1 MRAFVLALFVAVAT
15 WGQLTLE
22 GGYASGGPAPGSTVY
37 LFANPDPPGQVFA
50 QWSGDLAGVAD
61 PFARN
66 TTLTLPLGPV
76 RLRATYA
83 AAPAWTTTTDAVN
96 GAQIVYFVPPQASG
110 LIFRFHGTGGS
121 GAGQF
126 RGENLTFA
134 RDAVA
139 AGYGVIGLDSVD
151 RVNRQWN
158 AVASLDNPD
167 VRNVQAASELLRARG
182 LITAATPVF
191 GTGTSNGGG
200 FVSRVSALLSFR
212 GQAIYIAS
220 GIAGVLAQS
229 SAAAIWCIAKN
240 DSNDGVG
247 PAGNQRARE
256 NFAAMRARGLPSAFF
271 ELQPTPVPPLR
282 FTAIPGINEAD
293 SREMYAALRAAA
305 ALDATDFLRQDPS
318 TLPAAVIPARLQ
330 AFGASIASLLEIAWA
345 DHQFY
350 SDADAKVLGFFDAR
364 LGRGTRLRTLSAAA
378 ETGEVAPDS
387 LASSFG
393 LALSPA
399 PASFSGS
406 FPNELGGTVGFL
418 RDSTGRERPVP
429 LVFVSPFQVNFQV
442 PPGVPPG
449 RASVSFTSAVGV
461 TASGPLEVAAVAP
474 AVFAM
479 NGGGAGVAAA
489 QFLRASLGRQ
499 TIEDAVRFDAA
510 AQRWIAAPVDL
521 GPETDQVYVLLYA
534 TGIRGR
540 SSLAAVR
547 LTAGGAELPVSYAG
561 PQGQVPGFDQVNA
574 LLPRALAGRGTVTLR
589 LTVDGRPANVVEI
602 AVR

>member
-1 MRAFVLALFVAVAT
+1 MRACVLSLFVAVAA

-22 GGYASGGPAPGSTVY
+22 GGYASGGPGPGSTVY

-66 TTLTLPLGPV
+66 TTLTLPAGPV

-83 AAPAWTTTTDAVN
+83 AAPAWATTTDAVN

-121 GAGQF
+121 AAGQF

-158 AVASLDNPD
+158 PVASLENAD
-167 VRNVQAASELLRARG
+167 VRNVQAAIETLRARG

-191 GTGTSNGGG
+191 GAGTSNGGG
-200 FVSRVSALLSFR
+200 FVSRVSALLGFR

-229 SAAAIWCIAKN
+229 NAAAIWCIAKN

-256 NFAAMRARGLPSAFF
+256 NFAAMRARGLPAAFF
-271 ELQPTPVPPLR
+271 ELQPTPVPLLR
-282 FTAIPGINEAD
+282 FTAIPGITEGD
-293 SREMYAALRAAA
+293 SREIHAGLRAAG
-305 ALDATDFLRQDPS
+305 ALDASDFLRQDPS
-318 TLPAAVIPARLQ
+318 TLPAAAIPARLQ
-330 AFGASIASLLEIAWA
+330 AFSASIASLLEIAWA

-364 LGRGTRLRTLSAAA
+364 LGRGTRLRTFSAAA
-378 ETGEVAPDS
+378 ETAAVAADS

-393 LALSPA
+393 LALSPMST
-399 PASFSGS
+399 SFSGS
-406 FPNELGGTVGFL
+406 LANELGGTIGFL
-418 RDSTGRERPVP
+418 RDGAGQERPVP

-449 RASVSFTSAVGV
+449 RVSVSFTSIAGL

-489 QFLRASLGRQ
+489 QFLRASAGRQ
-499 TIEDAVRFDAA
+499 TLEDAVRFDAA
-510 AQRWIAAPVDL
+510 AQRWVAAPVEL

-540 SSLAAVR
+540 SSLGAVR
-547 LTAGGAELPVSYAG
+547 LTAGGVDLAVSYAG
-561 PQGQVPGFDQVNA
+561 PQGQTPGFDQVNA
-574 LLPRALAGRGTVTLR
+574 LLPRTLAGRGTVTLQ
-589 LTVDGRPANVVEI
+589 LTVDGQPANAVEI

>member
-1 MRAFVLALFVAVAT
+1 MRACLLSLFVATAG

-37 LFANPDPPGQVFA
+37 LFASPDPPGQVFA

-66 TTLTLPLGPV
+66 TTLILPAGAV

-83 AAPAWTTTTDAVN
+83 AAPAWTTTTEAVN
-96 GAQIVYFVPPQASG
+96 GAQIVYIVPPQASG

-121 GAGQF
+121 GAAQF

-158 AVASLDNPD
+158 PAASLDNPD
-167 VRNVQAASELLRARG
+167 VRNVQAAIELLRAKG

-191 GTGTSNGGG
+191 GAGTSNGGG
-200 FVSRVSALLSFR
+200 FVSRVSALLGFR

-220 GIAGVLAQS
+220 GVAGVLAQS
-229 SAAAIWCIAKN
+229 NAAAIWCIAKN

-256 NFAAMRARGLPSAFF
+256 NFAAMRARGLPAAFY
-271 ELQPTPVPPLR
+271 ESQPTPVPPLR
-282 FTAIPGINEAD
+282 FTAIPGITEAD
-293 SREMYAALRAAA
+293 SRETYASLRAAG
-305 ALDATDFLRQDPS
+305 ALDANDFLRQDPS
-318 TLPAAVIPARLQ
+318 TLPPAVVPARLQ
-330 AFGASIASLLEIAWA
+330 AFTASIATLLEIAWA
-345 DHQFY
+345 DHEFF

-364 LGRGTRLRTLSAAA
+364 LGRGSRLRTSSAAA
-378 ETGEVAPDS
+378 ETAAVAADS

-393 LALSPA
+393 LALSPMS
-399 PASFSGS
+399 ASFTGS
-406 FPNELGGTVGFL
+406 FPNDLGGTIGFL
-418 RDSTGRERPVP
+418 RDGTGRERPVP

-449 RASVSFTSAVGV
+449 RASVSFISSAGL
-461 TASGPLEVAAVAP
+461 TASGPVEVAAVAP

-489 QFLRASLGRQ
+489 QFLRASAGRQ
-499 TIEDAVRFDAA
+499 TLEDAVRFDAA
-510 AQRWIAAPVDL
+510 AQRWVAAPVEL

-534 TGIRGR
+534 TGIRER

-547 LTAGGAELPVSYAG
+547 LTAGGVDLPVGYAG

-574 LLPRALAGRGTVTLR
+574 LLPRTLAGRGTVTLQ
-589 LTVDGRPANVVEI
+589 LTVDGRPANAVEI